1 MIRIAPMNTWKGEGD
16 YQRRLSLLAGGLQE
30 EKVDILC
37 CQEAF
42 ATDDDRYNTAAV
54 LAKDLGMTCSFSAAR
69 RKKRLFQGKHIECTS
84 GMAILTGADTWM
96 LYSGSF
102 SLPESKKDRGRVAQF
117 AVIRKNGNT
126 ILVINVHLSHLQNGR
141 TLRRKQMREVLLHAS
156 LERPYAAVIIC
167 GDFNAAPE
175 EDDLKVLRKH
185 AGYLVYDGFS
195 AGGGDPETSTMVT
208 GPTENRKRVDHIFVL
223 EKKKNPVARLAMKNS
238 RLILNRQDANGI
250 FPSDHYGVALDLE
263 IERILR
269 EDTCQVRHY
278 ASFAQPWRRAKK
290 GELVPAF

>member
-1 MIRIAPMNTWKGEGD
+1 MLRIATINTWKGEGD
-16 YQRRLSLLAGGLQE
+16 YERRLSLLAEGLRE

-54 LAKDLGMTCSFSAAR
+54 LAKDLCMTCSFSTAR
-69 RKKRLFQGKHIECTS
+69 RKKRLFQGKRLECTS

-102 SLPESKKDRGRVAQF
+102 SLPETTKDRGRVAQF

-126 ILVINVHLSHLQNGR
+126 ILVINVHLSHLKNGR
-141 TLRRKQMREVLLHAS
+141 KLRRKQMRAILSHAS
-156 LERPYAAVIIC
+156 LERPYGAVVLC
-167 GDFNAAPE
+167 GDFNAALE
-175 EDDLKVLRKH
+175 EDDLKALRNQS
-185 AGYLVYDGFS
+185 GYLVYDGFL
-195 AGGGDPETSTMVT
+195 AGGGNPETSTMVT
-208 GPTENRKRVDHIFVL
+208 GATENRKRVDHIFVL
-223 EKKKNPVARLAMKNS
+223 EKRKNPVAKLAMKNS

-269 EDTCQVRHY
+269 ADTCQVRHY
-278 ASFAQPWRRAKK
+278 ASFTQPWKKAKK
-290 GELVPAF
+290 GELVLSF

>member
-1 MIRIAPMNTWKGEGD
+1 MLRIATINTWKCEGD
-16 YQRRLSLLAGGLQE
+16 YERRLSLLAGGLRE

-54 LAKDLGMTCSFSAAR
+54 LAKDLGMTSSFSAAR
-69 RKKRLFQGKHIECTS
+69 RKKRLFQDKRLECTS

-102 SLPESKKDRGRVAQF
+102 PLPETTKDRGRVAQF
-117 AVIRKNGNT
+117 AVIRKKGNT
-126 ILVINVHLSHLQNGR
+126 ILVINVHLSHLKNGG
-141 TLRRKQMREVLLHAS
+141 TLRREQMQEILSHAS
-156 LERPYAAVIIC
+156 LDRSYGAVVLC

-175 EDDLKVLRKH
+175 EDDLKALRNPS
-185 AGYLVYDGFS
+185 GYLVYDGFS
-195 AGGGDPETSTMVT
+195 AGGGDPEASTMVT
-208 GPTENRKRVDHIFVL
+208 GATENRKRVDHIFVL
-223 EKKKNPVARLAMKNS
+223 EKKKNPVAKLAMKNS

-269 EDTCQVRHY
+269 EDTCQIRHY
-278 ASFAQPWRRAKK
+278 ASFAQPGRRIQN
-290 GELVPAF
+290 GGPVLSF